1 MMKNVPC
8 VCDFRPLLFAE
19 QFERLSRLALISV
32 YAIALNNKFLKSCE
46 EFYNNRVDDPRLERR
61 PPYLWQWM
69 DNSDILIGN
78 KVYRKPSFK
87 PFLHLRDSEIKKIL
101 YEFKRYVYNEKV

>member
-1 MMKNVPC
+1 MKNVPC

-32 YAIALNNKFLKSCE
+32 YAIALNKFLKSCE

-101 YEFKRYVYNEKV
+101 YEFKRYVYTLVSR